1 MILVRFDGWRVSRV
15 RVLACVSAY
24 LTALSSLR
32 KENFPLMLIT
42 VIKDCGWQI
51 IAGTVLIIQF
61 LMIGMLRARIRQ
73 LQDYEYW
80 FFNQPYEQPRVDP
93 QAQTLREPLRPLPRR
108 RR

>member
-1 MILVRFDGWRVSRV
+1 
-15 RVLACVSAY
+15 
-24 LTALSSLR
+24 
-32 KENFPLMLIT
+32 MLIT

-51 IAGTVLIIQF
+51 IAGTVLMIQF
-61 LMIGMLRARIRQ
+61 LLIGMLRARIRQ

-80 FFNQPYEQPRVDP
+80 FFNHQYEQPRVDP